1 MYTSTCIQSWLL
13 LSQIGFW
20 DPRSDDDQIQV
31 TCIQF
36 YEDKLLVGI
45 EAGMTLLFAINNQ
58 SGSAPIQH
66 HRVSI
71 MRDDPRQRGRNFQAP
86 MDLRTDNIEC
96 PPGFQPRYCV
106 GVFPKVPITA
116 VALAKDQGM

>member
-1 MYTSTCIQSWLL
+1 MYL
-13 LSQIGFW
+13 QIGFW
-20 DPRSDDDQIQV
+20 DPRSDDDQLIV

-45 EAGMTLLFAINNQ
+45 EAGMSLLFTINNQ
-58 SGSAPIQH
+58 SGNSIIQH

-86 MDLRTDNIEC
+86 MDLRTDSVEC
-96 PPGFQPRYCV
+96 PPGYQPRYCV
-106 GVFPKVPITA
+106 GLFPKVPVTA
-116 VALAKDQGM
+116 VALAKDNGL

>member
-1 MYTSTCIQSWLL
+1 MTCL
-13 LSQIGFW
+13 
-20 DPRSDDDQIQV
+20 
-31 TCIQF
+31 QF
-36 YEDKLLVGI
+36 YEDQLLVGI
-45 EAGMTLLFAINNQ
+45 EAGMTLLFTINNQ
-58 SGSAPIQH
+58 SGSAPIQQ

-106 GVFPKVPITA
+106 GIFPKVPVTA
-116 VALAKDQGM
+116 VALAKNQGM